1 MHRLMLD
8 TANLEE
14 IAANL
19 KALPVTGVTTN
30 PTILLREGKIDVY
43 SHLAAIKELCGKG
56 GCLHVQV
63 MSDDTD
69 TMIKEA
75 HRILERLGNDE
86 IYIKI
91 PATEQ
96 GIAAIKVLSAQGVR
110 VTATAVFSVYQG
122 MMAALAGAE
131 YIAVYFNRLQKQ
143 GGYPDQVIRELRDFI
158 DDTGSSAK
166 ILAASFKTPAQV
178 VHVFECGAHSATVDP
193 SVLMEGLSAA
203 ITEQAVANFARDTA
217 ALCGEGKTMLD
228 L

>member
-8 TANLEE
+8 TANLDE
-14 IAANL
+14 IAVSL
-19 KALPVTGVTTN
+19 KTLPATGVTTN

-43 SHLAAIKELCGKG
+43 SHLSAIKELCGKG
-56 GCLHVQV
+56 KCLHVQV

-75 HRILERLGNDE
+75 HHILERLGNDE

-96 GIAAIKVLSAQGVR
+96 GIAAIKVLSAQGIK

-143 GGYPDQVIRELRDFI
+143 GGYPDEVIHQLRGFI

-178 VHVFECGAHSATVDP
+178 VSVFECGAHSATVDP
-193 SVLMEGLSAA
+193 SVLLEGLSAA

-228 L
+228 V

>member
-8 TANLEE
+8 TANLDE

-96 GIAAIKVLSAQGVR
+96 GIAAIKVLSAQGVK

-143 GGYPDQVIRELRDFI
+143 GGYPDQVIRELRNFI

-217 ALCGEGKTMLD
+217 ALCGGGKTMLD

>member
-8 TANLEE
+8 TANLDE

-19 KALPVTGVTTN
+19 KTLPVTGVTTN

-63 MSDDTD
+63 MSNDTD

-75 HRILERLGNDE
+75 HRILERLGNEE

-96 GIAAIKVLSAQGVR
+96 GIAAIKVLSAQGVK

-158 DDTGSSAK
+158 DNTGSSAK

-217 ALCGEGKTMLD
+217 ALCGEGKSMLD

>member
-8 TANLEE
+8 TANLDE

-43 SHLAAIKELCGKG
+43 SRLAAIKELCGKG

-63 MSDDTD
+63 MSEDTD

-178 VHVFECGAHSATVDP
+178 VHVFRCGAHSATVDP

>member
-8 TANLEE
+8 TANLDE

-19 KALPVTGVTTN
+19 KTLPVTGVTTN

-63 MSDDTD
+63 MSDDTE

-75 HRILERLGNDE
+75 HHILERLGNDE

-178 VHVFECGAHSATVDP
+178 VHVFRCGAHSATVDP
-193 SVLMEGLSAA
+193 SVLIEGLSAA

>member
-8 TANLEE
+8 TANLDE

-158 DDTGSSAK
+158 DNTGSSAK

-178 VHVFECGAHSATVDP
+178 VHVFRCGAHSATVDP

>member
-8 TANLEE
+8 TANLDE

-19 KALPVTGVTTN
+19 KTLPATGVTTN

-56 GCLHVQV
+56 NCLHVQV

-75 HRILERLGNDE
+75 HCILERLGNDE

-96 GIAAIKVLSAQGVR
+96 GIAAIKVLSAQGVK

-143 GGYPDQVIRELRDFI
+143 GGYPDQVIRQLRDFI

-178 VHVFECGAHSATVDP
+178 VRVFECGAHSATVDP
-193 SVLMEGLSAA
+193 AVLLEGLSAA

-228 L
+228 V

>member
-8 TANLEE
+8 TANLDE

-91 PATEQ
+91 PATER

-178 VHVFECGAHSATVDP
+178 VHVFRCGAHSATVDP
-193 SVLMEGLSAA
+193 SVLIEGLSAA